1 MTRLSDQDIETIA
14 RKIASEIAG
23 GGAPSATPELM
34 PPGYDGHLS
43 PAPRVRDDGP
53 ASSAPSASQPGL
65 GIFATVDEAARASKA
80 AQPVFA
86 ALPLKQRAAI
96 LAAVRQTMMASAEA
110 LAKSALE
117 ETGLGRYEDKVV
129 KNRLVTEKTPGL
141 EDLLPN
147 AVTGDHGLSLI
158 EPAPFGVIG
167 AITPSTNPTSTIICN
182 AIGMLAAGNS
192 VVFCVHPL
200 AKRCSMETVA
210 LLNKAITGAGGP
222 PNVVTCLSNPSIETA
237 QQVMAHPL
245 IRLLVVTGGGAV
257 VKAAMASGKRA
268 ICAGP
273 GNPPAVVDETAHIEK
288 AAGHIVLGAST
299 DNNIICVDEKEVI
312 VVSSVAD
319 ALIKAMQT
327 QGAVLID
334 RSRLTALENLV
345 FAKNPGPRG
354 HGSMN
359 HDLIGKNAS
368 VILSSIGMNVPD
380 SVRLGIV
387 EVDDNHP
394 LIWSEQMM
402 PIMPICRVP
411 DADRAIS
418 LAIEAES
425 GNRHT
430 AVMHSTNLDRLSRMA
445 KECDCSI
452 FVKNGRSQAGLG
464 LDGEGFCSFTIASPT
479 GEGLT
484 GPRSFSRWRRCVLV
498 DHFRIT

>member
-1 MTRLSDQDIETIA
+1 MRLSDQDIEIIA
-14 RKIASEIAG
+14 RRIAADLSSPLAG
-23 GGAPSATPELM
+23 GATAAKGAAAPAGAPAVRAA
-34 PPGYDGHLS
+34 S
-43 PAPRVRDDGP
+43 PAPGAAATPGAAD
-53 ASSAPSASQPGL
+53 PGL
-65 GIFATVDEAARASKA
+65 GIFATVDEAARAAKA
-80 AQPVFA
+80 AQPLFA
-86 ALPLKQRAAI
+86 ALPLTTRAAI
-96 LAAVRQTMMASAEA
+96 LATIRGAMRENAAA
-110 LAKSALE
+110 LARSAHE

-129 KNRLVTEKTPGL
+129 KNLLVTEKTPGL
-141 EDLLPN
+141 EDLRPD

-192 VVFCVHPL
+192 IVFCVHPL

-210 LLNKAITGAGGP
+210 LLNRAITAAGGP
-222 PNVVTCLSNPSIETA
+222 PNVVTCLASPSIQTA
-237 QQVMAHPL
+237 QEVMSHPL

-273 GNPPAVVDETAHIEK
+273 GNPPAVVDDTAHIDQ
-288 AAGHIVLGAST
+288 AARHILLGAST

-319 ALIKAMQT
+319 QLIRSLQA

-334 RSRLTALENLV
+334 RSRLTALENLI

-368 VILSSIGMNVPD
+368 VILSKLGVRAPD
-380 SVRLGIV
+380 SVRLAIV
-387 EVDDNHP
+387 EVDQDHP

-402 PIMPICRVP
+402 PVLPICRVP
-411 DADRAIS
+411 DADRAIT
-418 LAIEAES
+418 LAIDAES

-430 AVMHSTNLDRLSRMA
+430 AVMHSTNIDRLSRMA
-445 KECDCSI
+445 KACDCSI
-452 FVKNGRSQAGLG
+452 FVKNGRSQSGLG
-464 LDGEGFCSFTIASPT
+464 LDGEGYCSFTIASPT

-484 GPRSFSRWRRCVLV
+484 GPRSFSRWRRCVMV